1 MLQPWPRQLCAGALF
16 LVAQLAHAQY
26 SWIDDKGTR
35 VFSDRAPPAGI
46 PASRILKAPHKFD
59 PRAAP
64 AAAAAPMTAAAAAA
78 SAPAAGPAPKPAAP
92 TLAEQEADYRKRAA
106 QRVADDAK
114 AAQEAQQKAALAAQ
128 CAALRR
134 NVTALSSGVR
144 MSEFNAKG
152 EQVFIPDDERARRL
166 AQAQSSLA
174 SCN

>member
-1 MLQPWPRQLCAGALF
+1 MSQPWPRLLCAGALF
-16 LVAQLAHAQY
+16 LMAQLAHAQY

-35 VFSDRAPPAGI
+35 VFSDRAPPASI

-64 AAAAAPMTAAAAAA
+64 AEAAA
-78 SAPAAGPAPKPAAP
+78 SAASASAPTVPPSPAAAAKPTAP
-92 TLAEQEADYRKRAA
+92 TLAEQEADFRKRAA

-114 AAQEAQQKAALAAQ
+114 AAQEAQQKAAQAAQ

-144 MSEFNAKG
+144 MTEFNAKG
-152 EQVFIPDDERARRL
+152 EQVFIADDERARRL
-166 AQAQSSLA
+166 AQAQSSLS